1 MKGSLKK
8 KAADATTAA
17 SIALFAVGLI
27 ALSIPVLSQQPAS
40 RPVTV
45 GQTMPDFTLPVF
57 QGGSL
62 TLSSLKGKNVV
73 IMFPRG
79 FAAEGRWCTI
89 DHYRY
94 ADLPNLDRADEVRK
108 KYDAEILIVLP
119 YSQDVVKQWL
129 ELLPDQLEKIKGWKN
144 PAEPEKLDEKG
155 KASLERYRRIFPK
168 DLSAKKGEV
177 PAPFSILLDADRSV
191 SRDLGL
197 FMTEWS
203 GSKVD
208 QNIPAYFILDKKGV
222 VQFKYVSQNTGDRP
236 DHEYLFKILDWVN
249 KGM

>member
-1 MKGSLKK
+1 MNDMLKK
-8 KAADATTAA
+8 RAAAAMAA
-17 SIALFAVGLI
+17 SFVMFALLI
-27 ALSIPVLSQQPAS
+27 PGFSQQPAS

-45 GQTMPDFTLPVF
+45 GQPMPDFTLPAF
-57 QGGSL
+57 QGGNL

-94 ADLPNLDRADEVRK
+94 ADLPGLDRADEVRK
-108 KYDAEILIVLP
+108 KYNAEILIILP
-119 YSQDVVKQWL
+119 YSQDAVKQWL
-129 ELLPDQLEKIKGWKN
+129 ELLPEQLDKIKGWKN

-155 KASLERYRRIFPK
+155 KASLERYLRIFPK